1 MKERKICIN
10 TSEARE
16 KKKTKNKPNTNQKQT
31 KNNKENRNSLPDGKE
46 NPGKQLVTHS
56 RLQWS
61 LPSLKGL
68 TTKAAYDPK
77 SE

>member
-16 KKKTKNKPNTNQKQT
+16 KKNQKQT
-31 KNNKENRNSLPDGKE
+31 KTNKENRNSLPDGKE

-68 TTKAAYDPK
+68 ITKAAYDPK